1 MSADRITGR
10 RLVAVTIGILLAL
23 FLVALDQFVV
33 GSAMPRIVAELHG
46 LDSYSWVLTAY
57 LVSLTTVTPIAG
69 KLGDLFG
76 RRSVLLVGMVGFAL
90 SSALCGQAA
99 DMTQLIA
106 FRAVQGV
113 FGGLLFSNVFASVAD
128 LFAMEAR
135 VRVQGALG
143 GVFGIASL
151 VGPTI
156 GGYLTDGAGWRWAFY
171 VNLPVSA
178 VAIAL
183 VLAAMPRIR
192 STASLRDVD
201 VAGALALAGGLVP
214 LLVAVSITRDHA
226 WGSGEV
232 LGLLA
237 IATVM
242 LVVFV
247 GRELRA
253 RDPIVPLALFTD
265 RTFTVAV
272 VAGFFIYVAF
282 FSALLFVPLLYQ
294 GVLGIRP
301 SDSGVLVTPMLLGLI
316 AGSVIAGQ
324 LMLRVSRYRYLGTG
338 ATLLVAGGAAL
349 LAQTTIASDQQ
360 DVVRALVILGAGIGV
375 TIPLYLNSAQAAV
388 ERRLVGV
395 VTSQVQFWRQI
406 GGTIGVAVLGSLLS
420 ARLPASVNVSAA
432 QVALPSPVRIAIA
445 GGLHDVFIDAAL
457 CAVVALVASFFLRET
472 AVRRRR
478 GELATTP
485 VEAAAD

>member
-478 GELATTP
+478 GELAAAP

>member
-183 VLAAMPRIR
+183 VLVAMPRIR

-201 VAGALALAGGLVP
+201 LAGALTLAGGLVP
-214 LLVAVSITRDHA
+214 LLVGVSITRDHA

-338 ATLLVAGGAAL
+338 ATLLVALGAAL

-420 ARLPASVNVSAA
+420 ARLPASANVSAA

-478 GELATTP
+478 GELATAP

>member
-1 MSADRITGR
+1 MSAEQIHGR
-10 RLVAVTIGILLAL
+10 RLAAVTVGVLLAL

-57 LVSLTTVTPIAG
+57 LVSLTTVTPVAG

-76 RRSVLLVGMVGFAL
+76 RRSVLLVGMTGFAL

-128 LFAMEAR
+128 LFAIEAR
-135 VRVQGALG
+135 VRIQGALG

-151 VGPTI
+151 IGPTI

-183 VLAAMPRIR
+183 VLAAMPRLR

-201 VAGALALAGGLVP
+201 FAGALALAGGLVP
-214 LLVAVSITRDHA
+214 LLVAVSITRDHG

-232 LGLLA
+232 LALLA
-237 IATVM
+237 VSALM
-242 LVVFV
+242 LAVFV

-253 RDPIVPLALFTD
+253 RDPIVPLGLFAN

-272 VAGFFIYVAF
+272 VAGFFVYVAF

-294 GVLGIRP
+294 GVLGIRA

-316 AGSVIAGQ
+316 AGSVLAGQ
-324 LMLRVSRYRYLGTG
+324 LMLRIARYRYLGTA
-338 ATLLVAGGAAL
+338 ATLLVAAGAVL
-349 LAQTTIASDQQ
+349 LARSTTTSDQQ
-360 DVVRALVILGAGIGV
+360 DVVRALVVLGAGIGV
-375 TIPLYLNSAQAAV
+375 TIPLYLNSAQASV

-395 VTSQVQFWRQI
+395 VTSQIQFWRQI
-406 GGTIGVAVLGSLLS
+406 GGTIGVAVLGSLLA
-420 ARLPASVNVSAA
+420 ARLPTNADLAA
-432 QVALPSPVRIAIA
+432 ARLALPSAVRLALA
-445 GGLHDVFIDAAL
+445 DGLHDVFIDAAL
-457 CAVVALVASFFLRET
+457 CASVALVASFFLREVAIRRQHQELVT
-472 AVRRRR
+472 A
-478 GELATTP
+478 P
-485 VEAAAD
+485 IEAAAE